1 MHPIPFL
8 VTRKK
13 NKDMACNQVLN
24 GLARDCQPSMGGIVE
39 ALAINKEYIEEITA
53 TEGKVTA
60 ITLGDEKF
68 KAFYF
73 ARNTGSMTSTY
84 TLDPATGVRYVT
96 TDLVL
101 QFNRMETAKRIEITA
116 LAQNELVLIVKDANG
131 KYWLLGKDE
140 PVMATAGEGVTG
152 TARSDRNGYSITL
165 QDTSLEMPYEVEADI
180 VAALIG

>member
-1 MHPIPFL
+1 
-8 VTRKK
+8 
-13 NKDMACNQVLN
+13 
-24 GLARDCQPSMGGIVE
+24 MGGIVE
-39 ALAINKEYIEEITA
+39 ALAINKEYINEMTA
-53 TEGKVTA
+53 ADGIVTA
-60 ITLGDEKF
+60 IALAAEEKF
-68 KAFYF
+68 KAFHF

-101 QFNRMETAKRIEITA
+101 QFNRMETAKRIEMTA

-165 QDTSLEMPYEVEADI
+165 QDTSLEMPYEVSAEI
-180 VAALIG
+180 VAALVD